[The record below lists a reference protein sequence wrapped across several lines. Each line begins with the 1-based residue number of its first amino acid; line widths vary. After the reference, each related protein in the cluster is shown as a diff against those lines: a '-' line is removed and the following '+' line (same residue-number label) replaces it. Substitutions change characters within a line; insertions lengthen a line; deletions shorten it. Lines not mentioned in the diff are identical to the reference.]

1 MANRNNPDYTPA
13 DQRDSVDEERIR
25 SGVEDPTDLADD
37 TGDEFEDED
46 NEDLDEET
54 GEGEDT
60 F

>member
-1 MANRNNPDYTPA
+1 MANRNDPDYTPA
-13 DQRDSVDEERIR
+13 DRRNSVDEERVR